1 MNQNACMA
9 AMAPSFGASPLQSPS
24 KPSPQK
30 HSSTAKRRPLTNR
43 SPNLK
48 PNKPSPNKHQ
58 SPVAAYSPLKHSPLK
73 RHSPTKRASPGLI
86 AAAVFACKS
95 SSTACSTLK
104 QFERT
109 FLSPEKQSR
118 RPKGSAGPKVQCC
131 VLAVDCR
138 LLSAAADGTPTVA
151 APTETPSGRPKPS
164 RKSRGAH
171 EEGAWCC
178 GLLGVQGWL
187 QLEQSLAEVR
197 HLLLAER
204 MARQHCKG
212 RCDRE
217 IKMIENS
224 VCAASAD
231 LRRLIGRRVQIILE
245 SSINKRITTESS
257 KKNRS
262 IIQQKVFQ
270 LQVHVASPAA
280 SQLMSGRRS

>member
-1 MNQNACMA
+1 MRVKSKSMNQNACMA

-58 SPVAAYSPLKHSPLK
+58 SPVAAYSPLK
-73 RHSPTKRASPGLI
+73 RHSPTKRASAGSI

-118 RPKGSAGPKVQCC
+118 RPKGSAGPKVPCC
-131 VLAVDCR
+131 VLAIDCR

-151 APTETPSGRPKPS
+151 APTETPSG
-164 RKSRGAH
+164 
-171 EEGAWCC
+171 
-178 GLLGVQGWL
+178 
-187 QLEQSLAEVR
+187 
-197 HLLLAER
+197 
-204 MARQHCKG
+204 
-212 RCDRE
+212 
-217 IKMIENS
+217 
-224 VCAASAD
+224 
-231 LRRLIGRRVQIILE
+231 
-245 SSINKRITTESS
+245 
-257 KKNRS
+257 
-262 IIQQKVFQ
+262 
-270 LQVHVASPAA
+270 
-280 SQLMSGRRS
+280 